1 MHASKPMEEKE
12 LDRCEDKVFKGRL
25 KQTHAANR
33 RVETQAGKLKARQA
47 GRHSGWEV
55 VQKTKRNSNTG
66 KQVD

>member
-1 MHASKPMEEKE
+1 MHASKPVEEKE

-47 GRHSGWEV
+47 GT
-55 VQKTKRNSNTG
+55 QAG
-66 KQVD
+66 K